1 MNPIRNRL
9 IIFSVIFVLAI
20 SAIGFTGLKIL
31 DSFQNRLI
39 TDFTLPL
46 VKTIKKNLEHLSA
59 FRYNQLPPMTKR
71 EIHQLLLSLT
81 EAESIILS
89 IQIIDTS
96 HQVVVSNI
104 PAEKGQ
110 VIAIPDLEMHN
121 DLTAPWMQKGQ
132 TVDGQENVELL
143 FAHFTQNKK
152 SVGYLCVTLSSIGL
166 VGYFDNVRF
175 LYVALMG
182 ILGLLIF
189 FTLLLF
195 NKMYRKPLEHLDYA
209 ISKMDE
215 DDFTYR
221 VKYQKSDEF
230 TDTFTK
236 LNRTIEKVSYL
247 KEDYNKAEKRIISLL
262 KAVNESILVLDIKK
276 NVTSFNDATYKLF
289 KSDKKRFPEWFISIL
304 GTNRELNHFISQVLK
319 EEGQV
324 KEKEITIFLPDE
336 SELLVKMSI
345 QALKEENVIQGAVL
359 TFKDL
364 KLINELENN
373 LLRSMKFGVITNLAS
388 SMSHEIKNPLSS
400 MALHAEILESR
411 LKKMDFEQKSQVL
424 RSVQTLQ
431 SESGRLNRIIQQ
443 FLTLARPSKLELN
456 LINLNQIIEEVLELV
471 QQQAQEMGI
480 SIYSDLDPSL
490 GVIYGDE
497 DQLKQVI
504 LNIILNA
511 FAATEMGGKV
521 NVVSRAEYER
531 ILVLIRD
538 TGRGIPE
545 KIRDKIFDLYFTTKR
560 DGGGVGLSV
569 CKNIIRAHDGH
580 LEFESIEGQGTEFSI
595 QLPIKDPTTIR
606 STRIKPVRKDK

>member
-1 MNPIRNRL
+1 
-9 IIFSVIFVLAI
+9 
-20 SAIGFTGLKIL
+20 
-31 DSFQNRLI
+31 
-39 TDFTLPL
+39 
-46 VKTIKKNLEHLSA
+46 
-59 FRYNQLPPMTKR
+59 
-71 EIHQLLLSLT
+71 
-81 EAESIILS
+81 
-89 IQIIDTS
+89 
-96 HQVVVSNI
+96 
-104 PAEKGQ
+104 
-110 VIAIPDLEMHN
+110 
-121 DLTAPWMQKGQ
+121 
-132 TVDGQENVELL
+132 
-143 FAHFTQNKK
+143 
-152 SVGYLCVTLSSIGL
+152 
-166 VGYFDNVRF
+166 
-175 LYVALMG
+175 
-182 ILGLLIF
+182 
-189 FTLLLF
+189 
-195 NKMYRKPLEHLDYA
+195 
-209 ISKMDE
+209 
-215 DDFTYR
+215 
-221 VKYQKSDEF
+221 
-230 TDTFTK
+230 
-236 LNRTIEKVSYL
+236 
-247 KEDYNKAEKRIISLL
+247 LL
-262 KAVNESILVLDIKK
+262 KAVNESILVLDTKK

-304 GTNRELNHFISQVLK
+304 GTNRELNHFISKVLK

-345 QALKEENVIQGAVL
+345 QALKEENVIQGTVL

-411 LKKMDFEQKSQVL
+411 LKKMDFDQKSQVL

-497 DQLKQVI
+497 DQIKQVI

-511 FAATEMGGKV
+511 FAATDMGGKV

-531 ILVLIRD
+531 ILVQIRD
-538 TGRGIPE
+538 TGRGIPKE
-545 KIRDKIFDLYFTTKR
+545 IRDKIFDLYFTTKR

-569 CKNIIRAHDGH
+569 CQNIIRAHDGQI
-580 LEFESIEGQGTEFSI
+580 EFESIEGQGTEFSI
-595 QLPIKDPTTIR
+595 HLPIKDPTTIR
-606 STRIKPVRKDK
+606 STRIKPVRKDN

>member
-9 IIFSVIFVLAI
+9 IIFSVIFILAI
-20 SAIGFTGLKIL
+20 CAIGFTGLKIL

-39 TDFTLPL
+39 TDFSLPL
-46 VKTIKKNLEHLSA
+46 VKAIKENLEHLSA
-59 FRYNQLPPMTKR
+59 FRSHQLSPQTKR

-81 EAESIILS
+81 EPENVILS

-96 HQVVVSNI
+96 QQVIVSNI
-104 PAEKGQ
+104 LTERGQ
-110 VIAIPDLEMHN
+110 VIAIPDLEKHN
-121 DLTAPWMQKGQ
+121 DLTSPLIQKGQ
-132 TVDGQENVELL
+132 TVDGQEIIEIV
-143 FAHFTQNKK
+143 FAHLAHNKK
-152 SVGYLCVTLSSIGL
+152 TGYLRVALSNKGL

-175 LYVALMG
+175 LYVILIG
-182 ILGLLIF
+182 VLGLLIF

-221 VKYQKSDEF
+221 VKYKKSDEF

-262 KAVNESILVLDIKK
+262 KAVNDSILVLDTKK

-304 GTNRELNHFISQVLK
+304 GTNRELNHFISTVLK

-345 QALKEENVIQGAVL
+345 QALKEENVIQGTVL

-521 NVVSRAEYER
+521 NIVSRAEYER
-531 ILVLIRD
+531 ILVQIRD

-569 CKNIIRAHDGH
+569 CQNIIRAHDGH
-580 LEFESIEGQGTEFSI
+580 LEFESIEGEGTVFTI

-606 STRIKPVRKDK
+606 STRIKPVRKDT